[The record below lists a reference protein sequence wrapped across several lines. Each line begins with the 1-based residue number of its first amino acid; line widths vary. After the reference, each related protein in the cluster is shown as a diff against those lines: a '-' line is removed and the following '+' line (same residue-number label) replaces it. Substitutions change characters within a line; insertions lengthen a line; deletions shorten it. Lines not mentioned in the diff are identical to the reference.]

1 MNNYDNWLGKIST
14 GGNVYYGYDT
24 STSTGLTYKPKKTTI
39 TSVEC
44 PLEGELVYRGEKYR
58 IDRVEQNTESIHAS
72 GEITIHGHR
81 VGGYLDGFSG
91 TFTIDDPGFIKDFKR
106 AFNPYA
112 IKKVVVNPK
121 KNATTV
127 IFEDG
132 TVEVV
137 KKSPDDPEADIFSV
151 VAYAVAK
158 HVYGS
163 NSAFKREVLKNL
175 DFIDRE
181 FEEIINRTP
190 VEDLVKAM
198 NKVAEHIKKKNRKE
212 DDNEA

>member
-1 MNNYDNWLGKIST
+1 MIDPLDVMRYINRKEREMGYFYADWST
-14 GGNVYYGYDT
+14 NT
-24 STSTGLTYKPKKTTI
+24 NTPTKETI
-39 TSVEC
+39 T
-44 PLEGELVYRGEKYR
+44 YRGNTYYVNG
-58 IDRVEQNTESIHAS
+58 VEMNSR
-72 GEITIHGHR
+72 GEITIE
-81 VGGYLDGFSG
+81 G
-91 TFTIDDPGFIKDFKR
+91 TRDLYNYSNIGIKSVDICSLKGKF
-106 AFNPYA
+106 A

-163 NSAFKREVLKNL
+163 NSAFKREIKNCM
-175 DFIDRE
+175 I
-181 FEEIINRTP
+181 EISGG
-190 VEDLVKAM
+190 
-198 NKVAEHIKKKNRKE
+198 KE
-212 DDNEA
+212 

>member
-1 MNNYDNWLGKIST
+1 MGIDWNFLGKT
-14 GGNVYYGYDT
+14 TTEGNVYYGYGT
-24 STSTGLTYKPKKTTI
+24 STSTGLTYEPTKTTI
-39 TSVEC
+39 TSNDKLTVEC

-58 IDRVEQNTESIHAS
+58 IDRVEKRTESIYAS
-72 GEITIHGHR
+72 GEITIHGYR
-81 VGGYLDGFSG
+81 VRGYLDGFSG
-91 TFTIDDPGFIKDFKR
+91 TFTIDDPGFINDFKR

-127 IFEDG
+127 ICKDG
-132 TVEVV
+132 SVEVV

-163 NSAFKREVLKNL
+163 NSAFKREIRDNL
-175 DFIDRE
+175 VIM
-181 FEEIINRTP
+181 
-190 VEDLVKAM
+190 ED
-198 NKVAEHIKKKNRKE
+198 KE
-212 DDNEA
+212 

>member
-1 MNNYDNWLGKIST
+1 MNDYNNWLGKIST

-39 TSVEC
+39 TSEC

-58 IDRVEQNTESIHAS
+58 IDRVDQSTESIHAS
-72 GEITIHGHR
+72 GEITIHGYS
-81 VGGYLDGFSG
+81 VGRHLDGFSG
-91 TFTIDDPGFIKDFKR
+91 TFTIDDPGFINDFKR

-112 IKKVVVNPK
+112 IKKVVANPK

-127 IFEDG
+127 IFADG

-163 NSAFKREVLKNL
+163 NSAFKREVLKNI
-175 DFIDRE
+175 DFIGRD
-181 FEEIINRTP
+181 FDSIVCSTP
-190 VEDLVKAM
+190 IEDLAKM
-198 NKVAEHIKKKNRKE
+198 ISKIAENLKGDKK
-212 DDNEA
+212 

>member
-1 MNNYDNWLGKIST
+1 MIDPLDTMRYIIRKEREMGYFYTDWTTETAINDRPTKTVINDWSTDENITYRGNTYNVNNVKMDSLGKI
-14 GGNVYYGYDT
+14 
-24 STSTGLTYKPKKTTI
+24 TI
-39 TSVEC
+39 EGSLDYSSYSYSIKSVDIC
-44 PLEGELVYRGEKYR
+44 SLKGK
-58 IDRVEQNTESIHAS
+58 
-72 GEITIHGHR
+72 
-81 VGGYLDGFSG
+81 F
-91 TFTIDDPGFIKDFKR
+91 
-106 AFNPYA
+106 A

-137 KKSPDDPEADIFSV
+137 KKSPGDPEADIFSV

-175 DFIDRE
+175 DFIDRD
-181 FEEIINRTP
+181 FEKIINRTSC
-190 VEDLVKAM
+190 EDLAKAM
-198 NKVAEHIKKKNRKE
+198 RKVVEYIKKKNRKD
-212 DDNEA
+212 DDNDA

>member
-1 MNNYDNWLGKIST
+1 MGYFYADWST
-14 GGNVYYGYDT
+14 NT
-24 STSTGLTYKPKKTTI
+24 NTPTKETI
-39 TSVEC
+39 T
-44 PLEGELVYRGEKYR
+44 YRGNTYYVNG
-58 IDRVEQNTESIHAS
+58 VEMNSR
-72 GEITIHGHR
+72 GEITIE
-81 VGGYLDGFSG
+81 G
-91 TFTIDDPGFIKDFKR
+91 TRDLYNYSNIGIKSVDICSLKGKF
-106 AFNPYA
+106 A

-163 NSAFKREVLKNL
+163 NSAFKREIKNCM
-175 DFIDRE
+175 I
-181 FEEIINRTP
+181 EISGG
-190 VEDLVKAM
+190 
-198 NKVAEHIKKKNRKE
+198 KE
-212 DDNEA
+212 